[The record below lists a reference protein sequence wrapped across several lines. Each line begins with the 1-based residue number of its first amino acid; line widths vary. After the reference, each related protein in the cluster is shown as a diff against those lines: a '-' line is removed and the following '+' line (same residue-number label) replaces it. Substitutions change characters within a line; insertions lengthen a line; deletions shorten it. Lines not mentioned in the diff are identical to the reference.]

1 MSNHRLDPDTI
12 EFGVDTALNITVD
25 ENGDDISGDQVVRNT
40 INEGILADSV
50 GIDTFN
56 VAEHYRAGFMDSAG
70 AVVLSAI
77 AARTER
83 IQLGT
88 AVTVLSTQD
97 PVRVF
102 TEFST
107 LDAISNGRAQITLG
121 RGSLPDSFPLFGFDL
136 SDYEDLFDEKLDLFM
151 QLVRDQPVT
160 WSGKFRSPLHE
171 QFVYPPLPHGHLP
184 TWIGVGGSPQ
194 SVIRAARYGLPVVF
208 AMIGGDPMLYSPLIE
223 LHKRALEQFGH
234 APQPVGM
241 HAHGFIA
248 ETDQEAADTQIPF
261 NMRLWAADDRRAA
274 PSRAW
279 FDNEIAVGSHF
290 VGSAETV
297 AAKIARYVRALGL
310 GRFQLV
316 YSVGAT
322 PHEKKMETL
331 ERYGRDVIPL
341 VREMLRVDIDA
352 SPTSPS

>member
-1 MSNHRLDPDTI
+1 MSNYWLDPDQI

-25 ENGDDISGDQVVRNT
+25 DNGDDIPGDQVVRNT
-40 INEGILADSV
+40 IEEGILADNV

-77 AARTER
+77 GARTER
-83 IQLGT
+83 IRLGT

-107 LDAISNGRAQITLG
+107 LDALSNGRAQITLG

-136 SDYEDLFDEKLDLFM
+136 ADYEKLFDEKLDLFM
-151 QLVRDQPVT
+151 KLVRDQPVT
-160 WSGKFRSPLHE
+160 WSGKFRSPLQD
-171 QFVYPPLPHGHLP
+171 QFVYPSLPPGHLP
-184 TWIGVGGSPQ
+184 TWVGVGGSPQ
-194 SVIRAARYGLPVVF
+194 SVLRAAKYGLPVVF
-208 AMIGGDPMLYSPLIE
+208 AIIGGDPMRYAPLIE

-234 APQPVGM
+234 SPQPVGM

-248 ETDQEAADTQIPF
+248 ETDKEAAETQIPYS
-261 NMRLWAADDRRAA
+261 MRLWGADDRRAA
-274 PSRAW
+274 PSRSW
-279 FDNEIAVGSHF
+279 FENEIVDGALF
-290 VGSAETV
+290 IGSAETV

-331 ERYGRDVIPL
+331 ERYGRDVIPM
-341 VREMLRVDIDA
+341 VREMLRADA
-352 SPTSPS
+352 GAMPVRLS

>member
-1 MSNHRLDPDTI
+1 MSNLWTNPDEI
-12 EFGVDTALNITVD
+12 EFGVDTALNTTVD
-25 ENGDDISGDQVVRNT
+25 ENGDDVPGDQVVRNT
-40 INEGILADSV
+40 IEEGVLADSV

-70 AVVLSAI
+70 AVVLAAI
-77 AARTER
+77 GARTTR

-97 PVRVF
+97 PVRLF
-102 TEFST
+102 TQFST

-121 RGSLPDSFPLFGFDL
+121 RGSLTDSFPLFGLDL
-136 SDYEDLFDEKLDLFM
+136 ADYEELFDEKLDLFM
-151 QLVRDQPVT
+151 KLRHDQPVT
-160 WSGKFRSPLHE
+160 WSGKFRSSLHE
-171 QFVYPPLPHGHLP
+171 QFVYPPLPAGHLP

-208 AMIGGDPMLYSPLIE
+208 AIIGGDPMRYAPLIE
-223 LHKRALEQFGH
+223 LHGRALEQFGQS
-234 APQPVGM
+234 PQPVGM

-248 ETDQEAADTQIPF
+248 ETDKEAADTQIPF
-261 NMRLWAADDRRAA
+261 SMKLWGSDDRRPA
-274 PSRAW
+274 PPRAW
-279 FDNEIAVGSHF
+279 FDNEITEGAQFIGS
-290 VGSAETV
+290 VETV
-297 AAKIARYVRALGL
+297 AAKIAKYVRALGL

-331 ERYGRDVIPL
+331 ERYGREVIPM
-341 VREMLRVDIDA
+341 VREMLRADA
-352 SPTSPS
+352 NALPARSS

>member
-1 MSNHRLDPDTI
+1 MSNYWMDPDQI
-12 EFGVDTALNITVD
+12 EFGVDTALNVTVD
-25 ENGDDISGDQVVRNT
+25 ENGEDITGDQVVRNT
-40 INEGILADSV
+40 IEEGVLADSV

-77 AARTER
+77 GARTER

-102 TEFST
+102 TEFAT

-121 RGSLPDSFPLFGFDL
+121 RGSLTDSFPLFGLDL
-136 SDYEDLFDEKLDLFM
+136 ADYEELFDEKLDLFM
-151 QLVRDQPVT
+151 KLIRDQPVT
-160 WSGKFRSPLHE
+160 WSGRFRSPLQD
-171 QFVYPPLPHGHLP
+171 QFVYPPLPPGHLP

-194 SVIRAARYGLPVVF
+194 SVVRAAKYGLPVVF
-208 AMIGGDPMLYSPLIE
+208 AIIGGDPMRYAPLIE

-234 APQPVGM
+234 GPQPVGM

-248 ETDQEAADTQIPF
+248 ETDKEAADTQIPYS
-261 NMRLWAADDRRAA
+261 MKLWGADDRRAA
-274 PSRAW
+274 PSRSW
-279 FDNEIAVGSHF
+279 FESEIADGSLF
-290 VGSAETV
+290 IGSAETV

-331 ERYGRDVIPL
+331 ERYGRDVIPM
-341 VREMLRVDIDA
+341 VREMLRAGADA
-352 SPTSPS
+352 EPVPSS

>member
-1 MSNHRLDPDTI
+1 MSNYWLDPDQI

-25 ENGDDISGDQVVRNT
+25 DNGDDIPGDQVVRNT
-40 INEGILADSV
+40 IEEGIFADNV

-77 AARTER
+77 GARTER
-83 IQLGT
+83 IRLGT

-107 LDAISNGRAQITLG
+107 LDALSNGRAQITLG

-136 SDYEDLFDEKLDLFM
+136 ADYEKLFDEKLDLFM
-151 QLVRDQPVT
+151 KLVRDQPVT
-160 WSGKFRSPLHE
+160 WSGKFRSPLQD
-171 QFVYPPLPHGHLP
+171 QFVYPSLPPGHLP
-184 TWIGVGGSPQ
+184 TWVGVGGSPQ
-194 SVIRAARYGLPVVF
+194 SVLRAAKYGLPVVF
-208 AMIGGDPMLYSPLIE
+208 AIIGGDPMRYAPLIE

-234 APQPVGM
+234 SPQPVGM

-248 ETDQEAADTQIPF
+248 ETDKEAAETQIPYS
-261 NMRLWAADDRRAA
+261 MRLWGADDRRAA
-274 PSRAW
+274 PSRSW
-279 FDNEIAVGSHF
+279 FENEIVDGALF
-290 VGSAETV
+290 IGSAETV

-331 ERYGRDVIPL
+331 ERYGRDVIPM
-341 VREMLRVDIDA
+341 VREMLRADA
-352 SPTSPS
+352 GAMPVRLS